1 MDFLIDRYSH
11 FSPDANPILPD
22 DPFSTEWTREALRAV
37 YAQGVNHIAQ
47 VGLSHIPSLWYF
59 KICQGYLLWD
69 ALRDWELENLS
80 AVLPDERWA
89 LRSRFPPAQV
99 KNCFGRSAAI
109 VEVEDMYLDR
119 LKQCHSSEFLSR
131 A

>member
-1 MDFLIDRYSH
+1 M
-11 FSPDANPILPD
+11 PD

-47 VGLSHIPSLWYF
+47 VGLSHIPPLWYLVKSVRATCCGTRSATGSW
-59 KICQGYLLWD
+59 KIFQLCCQMRGG
-69 ALRDWELENLS
+69 RF
-80 AVLPDERWA
+80 VRG
-89 LRSRFPPAQV
+89 FPPLKV